1 MVFASGR
8 ATVSAT
14 DSGRIRMRGGGE
26 SMATLWSTT
35 MQTATRSILMFLGF
49 GLLVATAT
57 ALPWQP
63 TEPVKPDGGAKPDAP
78 AAASDGGKASQ
89 PAKAEPAAVDAYVLG
104 HTVKDIDGKDQKL
117 DQYKGQVVM
126 IVNVASKCGYT
137 RQYAGLEA
145 LYKKYKDQGLVVLGF
160 PSNDFG
166 GQEPGTE
173 AEIKQFCTSK
183 FGVTFPMFGKVG
195 VTGGKAHPLF
205 KQLAAQKGEAG
216 GEPKWNFNKYL
227 VDRDGKAVE
236 HLESGMKPDSEEL
249 ARKLEALLDAK
260 PAAQAAPAA
269 K

>member
-1 MVFASGR
+1 
-8 ATVSAT
+8 
-14 DSGRIRMRGGGE
+14 
-26 SMATLWSTT
+26 
-35 MQTATRSILMFLGF
+35 MQTATRSILLFLGF

-63 TEPVKPDGGAKPDAP
+63 PESTKPEGAPKGDAPQTGSDAP
-78 AAASDGGKASQ
+78 ATKPAADA
-89 PAKAEPAAVDAYVLG
+89 PKAEAGKDAVKVDTFVLG
-104 HTVKDIDGKDQKL
+104 HTVKDIDGKEQKL
-117 DQYKGQVVM
+117 DQYKGKVVM

-145 LYKKYKDQGLVVLGF
+145 LYRKYKDRGLVVLGF

-183 FGVTFPMFGKVG
+183 YGVTFPMFSKVG
-195 VTGGKAHPLF
+195 VTGAKAHPLF
-205 KQLAAQKGEAG
+205 RQLAAQKGDAG

-227 VDRDGKAVE
+227 VDRDGNAVE

-249 ARKLEALLDAK
+249 ARKIETLLDAT
-260 PAAQAAPAA
+260 PA

>member
-1 MVFASGR
+1 
-8 ATVSAT
+8 
-14 DSGRIRMRGGGE
+14 
-26 SMATLWSTT
+26 
-35 MQTATRSILMFLGF
+35 MQTATRSILLFLGF

-63 TEPVKPDGGAKPDAP
+63 PDSTKPEGTPKSDVP
-78 AAASDGGKASQ
+78 AASDGANGVKPTPESPKA
-89 PAKAEPAAVDAYVLG
+89 PAASVETFVLG
-104 HTVKDIDGKDQKL
+104 HTVKDIDGKDQRL
-117 DQYKGQVVM
+117 DQFKGKVVM

-145 LYKKYKDQGLVVLGF
+145 LYKKYKDRGLVVLGF

-173 AEIKQFCTSK
+173 AEIKQFCTAK
-183 FGVTFPMFGKVG
+183 YGVTFPMFAKVG
-195 VTGGKAHPLF
+195 VTGAKAHPLF
-205 KQLAAQKGEAG
+205 KQLASQKGLAG

-227 VDRDGKAVE
+227 VDRDGNAVE

-249 ARKLEALLDAK
+249 ARKIEALLDA
-260 PAAQAAPAA
+260 APA

>member
-1 MVFASGR
+1 
-8 ATVSAT
+8 
-14 DSGRIRMRGGGE
+14 
-26 SMATLWSTT
+26 
-35 MQTATRSILMFLGF
+35 MQTATRSILLFLAF
-49 GLLVATAT
+49 GILVATAT
-57 ALPWQP
+57 ALPGQP
-63 TEPVKPDGGAKPDAP
+63 TEPAKPEGGPASDAP
-78 AAASDGGKASQ
+78 AAPKAGGKADQPVTSQ
-89 PAKAEPAAVDAYVLG
+89 PAAVDAYVLG

-117 DQYKGQVVM
+117 DQYKGKVVV

-145 LYKKYKDQGLVVLGF
+145 LYKKYKDKGLVVLGF

-183 FGVTFPMFGKVG
+183 YGVTFPMFAKVG
-195 VTGGKAHPLF
+195 VTGAKAHPLF

-216 GEPKWNFNKYL
+216 GPPKWNFNKYL
-227 VDRDGKAVE
+227 IDRDGKAVE

-249 ARKLEALLDAK
+249 ARKIEALLDAK
-260 PAAQAAPAA
+260 PAGDAPPAA